1 MWGGEVW
8 FYGNEVG
15 VSSCGKRVSVSFF
28 FFFFAVCRQETKN
41 KTEVSASERDS
52 GRPLGTCGV
61 TVALCNMQRWTPAPP
76 RSLGYCIKGQS
87 AGTLVPSCEGRRQAP
102 LGRLVDSRHE
112 TGVGSWEGGTRQQ
125 EDSAVEVME
134 GDEARTLDPHGRC
147 WAWKRRFHVSVKS
160 SICIIKIQSL
170 VFYVKSN
177 LAKGSLAWL
186 TGWPSQSLLEDCLQV
201 KALPLQVP
209 KCPTW
214 NL

>member
-1 MWGGEVW
+1 MSAHFSEWCLDLG
-8 FYGNEVG
+8 FG
-15 VSSCGKRVSVSFF
+15 VERFGSMEMKLVRVPVEKGFLLAFF

-52 GRPLGTCGV
+52 GRPSEMCSV

-102 LGRLVDSRHE
+102 LGSLVDSRHE

-147 WAWKRRFHVSVKS
+147 WAWK
-160 SICIIKIQSL
+160 
-170 VFYVKSN
+170 
-177 LAKGSLAWL
+177 
-186 TGWPSQSLLEDCLQV
+186 
-201 KALPLQVP
+201 QVP
-209 KCPTW
+209 CECEELHMYNENPVFTFLREIKFS
-214 NL
+214 